1 MPTLLRRWLPE
12 ISFLRKLSIMAGGTL
27 VGQALVVLSSPF
39 LTRFFTPEEFGVF
52 AVFAALAVILATIGA
67 LRFEFAV
74 LVAADD
80 EDAAALVMVTIVAAA
95 AMALLQ
101 AFLIWRIEGWFVAVV
116 DTPALAGWL
125 WLLPP
130 VTFTWCM
137 GSALAQWS
145 IRCNTYAVNGF
156 NRTLQLGSQAG
167 GQVAL
172 GLLGA
177 GTPGLIIGYV
187 GGYVVMVLHYLRYLP
202 TSDRL
207 LFLSRRPAALWRN
220 ARVHWRYPAFAFPS
234 GLLHSSCDLAPV
246 FLIAALYGPTMA
258 GWYGLGQRVLAMPM
272 QMLSQVASQIFLGE
286 TRGLDGDALYRLFL
300 RTLTLFTG
308 LGVLG
313 MLPLLLYGPE
323 LFALVFGAPWRDAGL
338 IVQLLVPLYLVRFIV
353 QPVSQ
358 LLYALKR
365 QAIHLLSAGFNALA
379 LIASFGAGYAF
390 ELNAYATILLYSLSS
405 SLAFLFYLGISW
417 HLARQGKGVA
427 HFAPPSH
434 KSDSQFPS

>member
-12 ISFLRKLSIMAGGTL
+12 ISFLRKLSILAGGTL
-27 VGQALVVLSSPF
+27 LGQALVVLSSPL

-52 AVFAALAVILATIGA
+52 AVFGALAGILAAIVA

-74 LVAADD
+74 LVATDD

-101 AFLIWRIEGWFVAVV
+101 AFLIWRLGAWFVAVV

-130 VTFTWCM
+130 ATFTWGI

-145 IRCNTYAVNGF
+145 IRRNTYAVNGV

-167 GQVAL
+167 GQVVL

-177 GTPGLIIGYV
+177 GAPGLIVGYM
-187 GGYVVMVLHYLRYLP
+187 GGYVVRTGHYLRYLP
-202 TSDRL
+202 AGDRL

-220 ARVHWRYPAFAFPS
+220 ARTHWRYPAFAFPS

-258 GWYGLGQRVLAMPM
+258 GWYGLGQRVLALPM

-286 TRGLDGDALYRLFL
+286 TRGLDGPALHRLFL
-300 RTLTLFTG
+300 RTLTLFAG
-308 LGVLG
+308 LGVVG

-323 LFALVFGAPWRDAGL
+323 LFAFVFGTPWREAGH

-379 LIASFGAGYAF
+379 LIGSFGAGYAF
-390 ELNAYATILLYSLSS
+390 EFDAYATILLYSLTS

-417 HLARQGKGVA
+417 HLARQGRAMEGA
-427 HFAPPSH
+427 TPAER
-434 KSDSQFPS
+434 

>member
-12 ISFLRKLSIMAGGTL
+12 ISFLRKLSILAGGTL
-27 VGQALVVLSSPF
+27 VGQVLVILSSPF
-39 LTRFFTPEEFGVF
+39 LTRFFIPDEFGIF
-52 AVFAALAVILATIGA
+52 AVFGALCGILAAIAA

-95 AMALLQ
+95 AMALFQ
-101 AFLIWRIEGWFVAVV
+101 AFLIWRLEDWFVAIV

-130 VTFTWCM
+130 LTLTWGL

-145 IRCNTYAVNGF
+145 IRRNTYAINGF

-167 GQVAL
+167 GQVIL

-177 GTPGLIIGYV
+177 GAPGLIIGYV
-187 GGYVVMVLHYLRYLP
+187 GGYVVRTAHYLRYLP
-202 TSDRL
+202 ASDRF

-220 ARVHWRYPAFAFPS
+220 ARTHWRYPAFAFPS

-246 FLIAALYGPTMA
+246 FLVAALYGPTMA
-258 GWYGLGQRVLAMPM
+258 GWYGLGQRVMALPM

-286 TRGLDGDALYRLFL
+286 TRGLDGAALHRLFL
-300 RTLTLFTG
+300 RTLTLFAG
-308 LGVLG
+308 LGVVG
-313 MLPLLLYGPE
+313 MLPLVLYGPE
-323 LFALVFGAPWRDAGL
+323 LFAFVFSEPWREAGR

-358 LLYALKR
+358 LLYVLNR
-365 QAIHLLSAGFNALA
+365 QAIHLLSAGLNALA
-379 LIASFGAGYAF
+379 LIGSFGAGYAWK
-390 ELNAYATILLYSLSS
+390 LDAYATILLYSLTSS
-405 SLAFLFYLGISW
+405 IAFLFYLGISW
-417 HLARQGKGVA
+417 HLAWQGKGVTHA
-427 HFAPPSH
+427 ASTET
-434 KSDSQFPS
+434 